1 MTRGGR
7 AAVRALLLL
16 MPLAAGAIAEA
27 GPFDPALRFFTLRT
41 PHFRIHYHAGEEA
54 LAARLAAV
62 AERAH
67 VRLAAAWGSPPG
79 VVTDVVLA
87 DQWDLSNGWASIVP
101 RNQIVISP
109 APPSGASSIGN
120 TDDWLDYVFTHE
132 YVHVLHLDRSRGW
145 ARAARAVFGRT
156 ELAFPNLSLP
166 LWQIEGLATLAESGA
181 ADGRLHDGDFLEIV
195 DAAARRGR
203 LEPLDRVNGGL
214 VDWPSGHGWYAY
226 GARFH
231 QYLLLTYGQ
240 ARLRAL
246 NDRTA
251 GRLPFLTSGA
261 FRAVFGRPLDA
272 LWRDFQAHVAA
283 HPGPAHALADRL
295 TTLGFVV
302 AGPRQAAD
310 GSLYFT
316 ASDPRRFP
324 GIYRLGPGEATPER
338 VVSRYGGS
346 SLSLHGDRVLF
357 DQLEI
362 VRGAAL
368 VSDLY
373 VHDLGT
379 GATRRL
385 SRHARLLEADLSPG
399 GDRIAAVQLSAGAR
413 GLVVLD
419 AGRLLNARA
428 PVPAHALPVVARAG
442 GAEDVVATPRWSP
455 DGSLLAV
462 ERRRR
467 GGPSTV
473 ALLDA
478 RTLRTRAELTA
489 PDGARYTQPAFSPDG
504 TTLYFAA
511 SQPGEPFQI
520 VSAGLGPGGRITA
533 ARPAVTAAG
542 GARAPLPTGQGR
554 VVFVGYGTEG
564 FDLYEAAA
572 LEAQPDAAPPGAALD
587 PHGPGDGSTP
597 GADHSRLEGAS
608 PYSPWPGMLPAG
620 WLPLVE
626 DRDGRLRLGGTFV
639 AADALSR
646 HVTSARATWAVSGG
660 RADGVPASRLD
671 WAAAYSYQRWQPSF
685 YVAAEDRTTLFEAV
699 TSGGPQPV
707 ALRERTADAGVW
719 RAFRRV
725 RHAQTA
731 LAAYHTERLSQQGPA
746 GRTSL
751 SRAGVRAGWTF
762 TSAQRYG
769 YSISQ
774 QDGVTLAVTG
784 EMLRPALGSDGRSDA
799 VTVDVRAYLPLGLP
813 HAVLAARAAMAAASG
828 DPDVRRR
835 YRLGGVTGNPSAG
848 AFGSDAVSLLRGFTD
863 RVFVGD
869 RVALVNLEARVP
881 LWSIQRGWKTW
892 PLFVRT
898 VHAAGFADAGHA
910 WSGSADWGDRKIGYG
925 LEMSADVVAGF
936 GLPLTWTAGIG
947 WGRDGAGAL
956 PPTRAVYVRAG
967 RSF

>member
-7 AAVRALLLL
+7 APVLALLLS
-16 MPLAAGAIAEA
+16 LAGGAAAAA
-27 GPFDPALRFFTLRT
+27 GPFDPALRFFTLVT

-54 LAARLAAV
+54 LAARLASI
-62 AERAH
+62 AERTH
-67 VRLAAAWGSPPG
+67 VRLAAVWGAPRG
-79 VVTDVVLA
+79 TVTDVVLA
-87 DQWDLSNGWASIVP
+87 DQWDLSSGTASIVP

-109 APPSGASSIGN
+109 VPPSGASSIGN

-132 YVHVLHLDRSRGW
+132 YAHVLHLDRSRGW

-156 ELAFPNLSLP
+156 EVAFPNLSLP
-166 LWQIEGLATLAESGA
+166 LWQIEGLATLAETGA
-181 ADGRLHDGDFLEIV
+181 DDGRLHDGDFLEIV
-195 DAAARRGR
+195 DAAARRRR
-203 LEPLDRVNGGL
+203 LEPLDRVSGGL

-231 QYLLLTYGQ
+231 QYLLHTYGQ
-240 ARLRAL
+240 GRLRAL

-261 FRAVFGRPLDA
+261 FRDVFGKPLDA
-272 LWRDFQAHVAA
+272 LWRDFQVDVAA
-283 HPGPAHALADRL
+283 HPGPAHPRADRL
-295 TTLGFVV
+295 TTMGFVV

-346 SLSLHGDRVLF
+346 SLSLHGSRVLF

-373 VHDLGT
+373 VHDTGT
-379 GATRRL
+379 GATRQL

-399 GDRIAAVQLSAGAR
+399 GDRIVAVQLSAGAR

-419 AGRLLNARA
+419 ADPLLNAPAPARA
-428 PVPAHALPVVARAG
+428 HSLPVVARAG
-442 GAEDVVATPRWSP
+442 GPDEVIATPRWSP
-455 DGSLLAV
+455 DGRLVAV

-478 RTLRTRAELTA
+478 RTLRTRAELAA

-511 SQPGEPFQI
+511 SLQGQPFQI
-520 VSAGLGPGGRITA
+520 VSVGLGPGGRITA
-533 ARPAVTAAG
+533 ARPVVTVAG
-542 GARAPLPTGQGR
+542 GARSPLPTRQGR
-554 VVFVGYGTEG
+554 IVFVGYGTEG
-564 FDLYEAAA
+564 FDLYEAPV
-572 LEAQPDAAPPGAALD
+572 LETPPDASPPQAPGGPPELD
-587 PHGPGDGSTP
+587 DGPG
-597 GADHSRLEGAS
+597 GAGPDSRLDRAS
-608 PYSPWPGMLPAG
+608 RYTPWPGVLPTG
-620 WLPLVE
+620 WLPLIE
-626 DRDGRLRLGGTFV
+626 HRDDRLRLGGMFV
-639 AADALSR
+639 AADVLSR
-646 HVTSARATWAVSGG
+646 HVVSARATWAVSGAG
-660 RADGVPASRLD
+660 HDGAPASRPD
-671 WAAAYSYQRWQPSF
+671 WSAAYRYERWQPSF
-685 YVAAEDRTTLFEAV
+685 YVFAEDRTTLFEAV

-707 ALRERTADAGVW
+707 AQRERTVDAGVW

-731 LAAYHTERLSQQGPA
+731 LAAFHVERLTQHTPVA
-746 GRTSL
+746 RASL
-751 SRAGVRAGWTF
+751 SRAGVRAGWTL

-799 VTVDVRAYLPLGLP
+799 VTVDARAYLPLGLP
-813 HAVLAARAAMAAASG
+813 HAVLAARAALAAASG
-828 DPDVRRR
+828 DAVVRRR

-848 AFGSDAVSLLRGFTD
+848 AFGSDAVSLMRGFTD

-881 LWSIQRGWKTW
+881 LWSIQRGWGTW

-898 VHAAGFADAGHA
+898 LHAAGFADVGHA

-925 LEMSADVVAGF
+925 IEVSADVVAGF
-936 GLPLTWTAGIG
+936 GLPLTWTAGMG